1 LSVSSALG
9 PYLKAYRRPYLVGA
23 ACSALSVGFLVIH
36 PRLVQMAV
44 DSLETS
50 PDSRFLLRCAAGIV
64 LVTLV
69 RAFFLFL
76 TRHYIIV
83 SSRRI
88 ENDIRNDFYRS
99 LQTFSPGFYHRNP
112 TGDLMAVATNDLNA
126 VRALLGP
133 GIMYSIN
140 TFFRSILIIVN
151 LVLISP
157 RLTLVALAV
166 LPVMAVAVY
175 RFGKAIHWRFLL
187 IQEQFGTVTT
197 RAQEN
202 LAGARVI
209 RSYRREEH
217 ERELFAEV
225 NREYVR
231 RNRGHVIVQS
241 AFRPALSAIVGVG
254 TMLMILVGGGLII
267 KENAAPGTGITLGE
281 FTAFAIY
288 LTMLVWPA
296 VAIGWVTGLF
306 QRGAASMKRIMRV
319 METEPIIRDDPAAR
333 PLDPPKQTMGEKKG
347 RGIEIRD
354 LSFRYAPDAPLVL
367 RNVSII
373 VEPGT
378 SLALIGPTGSGKTTL
393 ISLLARL
400 YPVER
405 GRILIDNRDINDITI
420 ESMRALYGF
429 VTQETFL
436 FSDTIGN
443 NIAFSDPE
451 KGAGVTRGDRISRAA
466 GIAAIDSE
474 IEELPD
480 GFDTMLGEKG
490 INLSGGQ
497 KQRTAIARAI
507 VKDPE
512 ILVFDDA
519 LSSVDTRTEAK
530 ILRGLR
536 EIEANR
542 TTILISHRISTI
554 RHADQI
560 LVLRNGAV
568 TERGTHQ
575 ELVRQGGLYAAL
587 NEQQRLKS
595 EIEEL

>member
-1 LSVSSALG
+1 MSLFSALG
-9 PYLKAYRRPYLVGA
+9 PYLKAYRRPYLLGA
-23 ACSALSVGFLVIH
+23 ASTALSVSFLVVH

-44 DSLETS
+44 DSLREGADL
-50 PDSRFLLRCAAGIV
+50 PFLYRCAAGIV
-64 LVTLV
+64 LVTLA

-76 TRHYIIV
+76 TRRFIIV

-88 ENDIRNDFYRS
+88 ENDIRNDFFRS
-99 LQTFSPGFYHRNP
+99 LQTFPPGFYHENP

-140 TFFRSILIIVN
+140 TLFRALLIIAN
-151 LVLISP
+151 LLLISP
-157 RLTLVALAV
+157 LLTLVALAV
-166 LPVMAVAVY
+166 LPAMAFAVY
-175 RFGKAIHWRFLL
+175 RFGKAIHWRFIT
-187 IQEQFGTVTT
+187 IQEQFGTLTT

-202 LAGARVI
+202 LAGSRVI
-209 RSYRREEH
+209 RSYGREEH
-217 ERELFAEV
+217 EKRLFADA
-225 NREYVR
+225 NREYVK
-231 RNRGHVIVQS
+231 RNKDYVIVQS

-254 TMLMILVGGGLII
+254 TMLMIIVGGGLII
-267 KENAAPGTGITLGE
+267 KENSSPGTGITLGE

-288 LTMLVWPA
+288 LAMLVWPA

-306 QRGAASMKRIMRV
+306 QRGAVSTKRIMRV
-319 METEPIIRDDPAAR
+319 METVPLIRDDPAAR
-333 PLDPPKQTMGEKKG
+333 PLDPPDRRRGKSKG
-347 RGIEIRD
+347 RPIEIRD
-354 LSFRYAPDAPLVL
+354 LSFRYAPDGPDVL
-367 RNVSII
+367 KNLSITI
-373 VEPGT
+373 EPGS
-378 SLALIGPTGSGKTTL
+378 SLALIGPTGSGKSTL

-405 GRILIDNRDINDITI
+405 GRIFFDGREINDVTL
-420 ESMRALYGF
+420 ESLRELFGF

-443 NIAFSDPE
+443 NMAFSDPE
-451 KGAGVTRGDRISRAA
+451 KSDRVARSAEL
-466 GIAAIDSE
+466 AAISDEISE
-474 IEELPD
+474 FP
-480 GFDTMLGEKG
+480 GGMDTLLGEKG

-497 KQRTAIARAI
+497 KQRTAIARAM

-512 ILVFDDA
+512 ILVLDDA

-530 ILRGLR
+530 ILKS
-536 EIEANR
+536 IEEFGAGR
-542 TTILISHRISTI
+542 TTIIVSHRISTI

-560 LVLRNGAV
+560 LVLKNGSV
-568 TERGTHQ
+568 RERGTHD